1 MRLLDQDHVVARRQ
15 QGQLNLLGVLALRVC
30 GEKRLCIPGGHFE
43 VARVGPCRSASL
55 RLNVVLASKI
65 IKVRGD
71 RQRSNPKGFRER

>member
-1 MRLLDQDHVVARRQ
+1 MPGVACVSWIKIVVARRK

-55 RLNVVLASKI
+55 RLNVVL
-65 IKVRGD
+65 V
-71 RQRSNPKGFRER
+71 